1 MPAITIPQELYDRLG
16 ALSTSFNDTP
26 ANVIERLLNEKKEN
40 PMTLKNKTTQ
50 NNELPA
56 RKLITMKE
64 IRAVYPVA
72 KEVHAG
78 NKKIEDAVEY
88 LVKEVEMNENSAL
101 IYIKFFVK
109 LKEGNLHRNK
119 MTAKSTAVIYFLN
132 KIRAD
137 DGIDGL
143 KTALDSLRK
152 HIQYR
157 IDEGLT
163 SRGYPKVYADF
174 SAKLK

>member
-50 NNELPA
+50 NNKLPA

-88 LVKEVEMNENSAL
+88 LVKEVGMNENSAK

-119 MTAKSTAVIYFLN
+119 MTAKSIAVIYFLN
-132 KIRAD
+132 KIHAD

-157 IDEGLT
+157 INEGLT
-163 SRGYPKVYADF
+163 NRGYPNVYADF